1 MERETSYLKI
11 LAGMGLSLV
20 ADELDHKP
28 KDEEEEHSVIKQR
41 LVPEDDGYLGENLK
55 YVRLILL
62 HGKDDPIRVIKV
74 DGKKNVGLMKNYLPE
89 KDPDVEVRLHVN
101 FRLRDAYG
109 DDHKARFVQQAPGGD
124 FAVTQFSENNFRIV
138 RFGEDGLIRMYEV
151 GVASQFGRQF
161 LEVKAMAKARAGYVR
176 QDNRQVIRFNV
187 MFGPDWNEWPQF
199 ISFIQQMADEGL
211 VEPSHNFELEPAGL
225 DTPLEPADITKGM
238 ALVKWFDI
246 LSGAGCLKVAPNETL
261 DGESLK
267 GDVKVHWTQVVT
279 KIEGQRVE
287 LFEGQLVSYQ
297 SLEPIKQD
305 ESTKHP
311 TAFMAPALAVVP
323 LD

>member
-1 MERETSYLKI
+1 MGSEFSPLKV

-20 ADELDHKP
+20 AEELDRKP
-28 KDEEEEHSVIKQR
+28 QDEEEEHSVVKQR

-55 YVRLILL
+55 YIRLTLL

-89 KDPDVEVRLHVN
+89 KNPDVEVRLHIN
-101 FRLRDAYG
+101 FRLRDAY
-109 DDHKARFVQQAPGGD
+109 DEDRKARFVQEAPGGD

-138 RFGEDGLIRMYEV
+138 RFDSDGEIRMYEV

-161 LEVKAMAKARAGYVR
+161 LQVKAMAKVRAGFVR
-176 QDNRQVIRFNV
+176 QDSRQVVRFNV
-187 MFGPDWNEWPQF
+187 MFGPNWNDWPQF
-199 ISFIQQMADEGL
+199 IDFVQKMTDEGL
-211 VEPSHNFELEPAGL
+211 VEPSHNFELEPEGL
-225 DTPLEPADITKGM
+225 DAALDDARITKGM
-238 ALVKWFDI
+238 AQVKWFDI
-246 LSGAGCLKVAPNETL
+246 LAGAGCLKVAPNETL
-261 DGESLK
+261 DGEPLK

-279 KIEGQRVE
+279 KIDGQRVE

-305 ESTKHP
+305 ENTRHP
-311 TAFMAPALAVVP
+311 TAFRAQALAVVP